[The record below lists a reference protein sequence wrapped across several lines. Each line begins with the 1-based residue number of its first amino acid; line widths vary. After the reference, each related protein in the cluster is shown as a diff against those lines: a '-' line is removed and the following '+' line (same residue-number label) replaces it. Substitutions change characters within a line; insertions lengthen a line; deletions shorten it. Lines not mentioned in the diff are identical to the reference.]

1 MRAQY
6 KQSGGPGGIGRPIGG
21 ERPAGDDAAMD
32 REALD
37 RLLAGLRASAGDEP
51 GEPGAR
57 AERRARGVFFTP
69 PPLAAF
75 VARQVLAPCVA
86 TATWTAGVPDLRVL
100 DPAAGDGRF
109 LAAALDVLAEAAAE
123 RGPVDRVR
131 LAGCLIGVER
141 DPALAAAAE
150 ARLPG
155 AAIQVGEAITGSHAL
170 GLAEVDAVVGNP
182 PYVRSIRL
190 RRADPALWTALRGRL
205 EATSHGE
212 WDLYAAF
219 VEQALTWV
227 RPGGR
232 VGLVV
237 PSRWMTASF
246 AGRLRGLLAGAG
258 AVRAVVD
265 FGSEQVFPGATTY
278 ASVIVL
284 ERAPAAAAIPVAR
297 LAAAGWETG
306 AVAPSSLGAAP
317 WRFAVGAAAR
327 ACEAAATRGPRLGD
341 VARIAKGAGTNADG
355 VYVIERAIVDG
366 ELVHGTSAGGA
377 ITVERAATRP
387 CLRGRDVVPWD
398 TIDVGAAH
406 TRCIVPYR
414 GDRLVPWGSL
424 VERWPR
430 AAAHLEAQ
438 RPRLEAREDGR
449 FTGTGFHAFGRP
461 QNLRF
466 HADPAPK
473 VVVPD
478 VARVGRAM
486 IDDQG
491 AMVLDSAYA
500 LRPRADAGTA
510 VDPHLLLLVLDSPM
524 VALWLSW
531 AGVPLRGG
539 YVRLKTAYL
548 APLPL
553 PAPGPR
559 LDAAVA
565 MAAAGDRAGARAAL
579 GEAYGIDGSLWIDA
593 AATPRRTVRA

>member
-6 KQSGGPGGIGRPIGG
+6 KQSGAPGGIGRRFGG
-21 ERPAGDDAAMD
+21 RRPAGDDAAME
-32 REALD
+32 REGLD
-37 RLLAGLRASAGDEP
+37 RLLTALRTAADDAA
-51 GEPGAR
+51 EPGAR
-57 AERRARGVFFTP
+57 AARRARGVFFTP

-75 VARQVLAPCVA
+75 VAREVLAPRLA
-86 TATWTAGVPDLRVL
+86 TATWAGGVPDLRVL

-109 LAAALDVLAEAAAE
+109 LAAALDVLAEAAAL
-123 RGPVDRVR
+123 RGPVDRAA
-131 LAGCLIGVER
+131 LAGCLVGVER
-141 DPALAAAAE
+141 DPALAAAAA

-155 AAIQVGEAITGSHAL
+155 AAIHVGEALTD
-170 GLAEVDAVVGNP
+170 GLAVDGVDAVVGNP

-190 RRADPALWTALRGRL
+190 RRADPALWEALRGRL

-219 VEQALTWV
+219 VEQALAWV

-237 PSRWMTASF
+237 PSRWMTAAF
-246 AGRLRGLLAGAG
+246 AARLRALLADAG

-265 FGSEQVFPGATTY
+265 FGAEQVFPGATTY

-284 ERAPAAAAIPVAR
+284 ERAPATTAIPVAR

-327 ACEAAATRGPRLGD
+327 ACEAVAARGPRLGD
-341 VARIAKGAGTNADG
+341 VARIAKGAGTNADS
-355 VYVIERAIVDG
+355 VYVLERAVVDG
-366 ELVHGTSAGGA
+366 ELVHGISAGA
-377 ITVERAATRP
+377 AVTVEHAATRP
-387 CLRGRDVVPWD
+387 CLRGRDVAPWD
-398 TIDVGAAH
+398 TIDTAAAH

-414 GDRLVPWGSL
+414 GDRLIPWPTL
-424 VERWPR
+424 AERWPR
-430 AAAHLEAQ
+430 AAAHLEGQ

-449 FTGTGFHAFGRP
+449 FTGAGFHAFGRP

-500 LRPRADAGTA
+500 LRPRADAATA

-565 MAAAGDRAGARAAL
+565 LAIAGDRAGARAAL
-579 GEAYGIDGSLWIDA
+579 GEAYGIEPALWSHADA
-593 AATPRRTVRA
+593 PPRRARA